1 MYRSAAQ
8 LDDDE
13 FYHPAGQMGFG
24 WWDDAWSGTKAAAK
38 KVQASAAVRGVEKRA
53 VAAGSKALRGAVEG
67 ATDGLATSALSAIG
81 APELAP
87 AADALID
94 RGAKAL
100 QRKGTAYLD
109 QKIDASGSGVRY
121 MSPAGGGLRRSGS
134 GTQVG
139 RGLRLSGEGTMRGH
153 GHCGCGHGQR
163 ANGLRLSGSGMY
175 VPAGM
180 HGLVQGN
187 GHAMCA

>member
-8 LDDDE
+8 LDDDPL
-13 FYHPAGQMGFG
+13 YHSAGQMGFG

-38 KVQASAAVRGVEKRA
+38 KVQSSAAVRGLEKRA
-53 VAAGSKALRGAVEG
+53 VATGSKALRGVVEG

-94 RGAKAL
+94 RGTKAL

-139 RGLRLSGEGTMRGH
+139 RGLRLSGEGQMRGH
-153 GHCGCGHGQR
+153 GCGHCGGS
-163 ANGLRLSGSGMY
+163 LRLAGSGMY